1 MGPLTLLVIGDPGAP
16 QMELLKELPPE
27 VKVVVSDDPA
37 QLKAAAPSADVL
49 LNGGFHQELFR
60 KTFPLAVN
68 ARWVH
73 NMSTGVEGIL
83 TPEVVASPI
92 PLTNGRGVFS
102 EVLAEFVAGAI
113 LYFAKDFRRMI
124 RSQEAGRWDQFDILP
139 VKGATLAI
147 AGYGHIGHAC
157 ARLAAALGM
166 KILALRR
173 RAEASLEDPLL
184 TAVYTRDR
192 MLEMLARC
200 DYLLI
205 AAPLTPETEGM
216 IGEREIEALRPDAV
230 LINIGRGP
238 VVVEAALIRA
248 LQARRIKGAALDV
261 FDEEPLPA
269 GHAFYALDNVLL
281 SPHCADHLPGWVNLA
296 MMKFLENFRRF
307 WNGQPLENIVDKKA
321 GY

>member
-124 RSQEAGRWDQFDILP
+124 RSQEAGR
-139 VKGATLAI
+139 KGRDTRHRRLWP
-147 AGYGHIGHAC
+147 HRAC
-157 ARLAAALGM
+157 
-166 KILALRR
+166 
-173 RAEASLEDPLL
+173 
-184 TAVYTRDR
+184 
-192 MLEMLARC
+192 
-200 DYLLI
+200 
-205 AAPLTPETEGM
+205 
-216 IGEREIEALRPDAV
+216 LRPAGCRAGDENSRPAPAS
-230 LINIGRGP
+230 RG
-238 VVVEAALIRA
+238 VA
-248 LQARRIKGAALDV
+248 
-261 FDEEPLPA
+261 
-269 GHAFYALDNVLL
+269 
-281 SPHCADHLPGWVNLA
+281 
-296 MMKFLENFRRF
+296 
-307 WNGQPLENIVDKKA
+307 
-321 GY
+321 